1 MSEEGAPAFGLA
13 GVEDDDRVIAIER
26 SHLVRG
32 RCRCGQIAIY
42 SPEHRSRAECGT
54 CLAERVGRPDV
65 SDLLGKYEPVIS
77 MARPERAEPRAAV
90 GTAAYP
96 RPEWTSRDAM
106 GVPAAGS
113 VLSLVTDA
121 ERVGWRVAIQ
131 SSRGCVPD
139 GTTGK
144 PTKLRTLHGIRLA
157 HSSGV
162 AAYAVRDEST
172 WRSVVIW
179 GARIDLFVLASIT
192 DLREFVAA
200 AGDVPADWF
209 DAIRRRHAAAEVRK
223 ATRKACDKG
232 VHAEQ
237 GVIGCVT
244 WCEMCGHSWPT
255 INAEPWRKPAAS
267 RKREGLS

>member
-1 MSEEGAPAFGLA
+1 MSEVQAFGLA
-13 GVEDDDRVIAIER
+13 DVEDDDRVIAIER

-32 RCRCGQIAIY
+32 RCRCGQSAIY

-54 CLAERVGRPDV
+54 CLADRVGRPDV
-65 SDLLGKYEPVIS
+65 SDLLGRYGPVIS
-77 MARPERAEPRAAV
+77 TAQPERAESRIAV
-90 GTAAYP
+90 GTAVYP
-96 RPEWTSRDAM
+96 RPEWTSRSAVEAP
-106 GVPAAGS
+106 VPGS
-113 VLSLVTDA
+113 VLALAAEA
-121 ERVGWRVAIQ
+121 ERAGWLVAIQ
-131 SSRGCVPD
+131 SSRGCVPH

-144 PTKLRTLHGIRLA
+144 PTAPRTLHGIRLA
-157 HSSGV
+157 HPNRV

-192 DLREFVAA
+192 DLREFVTA
-200 AGDVPADWF
+200 AGDVPPDWF
-209 DAIRRRHAAAEVRK
+209 DAIRRRHVAAETRE

-244 WCEMCGHSWPT
+244 WCELCGHSWPT

-267 RKREGLS
+267 KRREGLS